1 MDPSLT
7 LPHGCLRILLAQV
20 FFIGL
25 QSALEYRYGFLLPTD
40 LVSLVYQ
47 PSKITKSG

>member
-1 MDPSLT
+1 MDPPLT
-7 LPHGCLRILLAQV
+7 PFDRHSFLLLTQV
-20 FFIGL
+20 FSFDLHPGP
-25 QSALEYRYGFLLPTD
+25 EYRYGFLFPTD